1 MVWTK
6 QHYNNTGSLSKTQEK
21 KRKRKR
27 FPNVFFKKEITA
39 LFDNMED
46 IKTMMASFLAF
57 FCALRISE
65 VCKLKWQNIDL
76 ENKRL
81 KVVDGKNH
89 KDGFIPISSV
99 CIPILKKWRQIN
111 PEAEYFLQGEAKGL
125 PFLSSHALLERFKV
139 ALSKANLE
147 IPTEKNAGGNQ
158 QHQYKFH
165 TLRHSRCTHLLS
177 NGVPIQK
184 VQHFMRH
191 DKIETTMHYTWILDT
206 ELNKMVETVDTSPIK
221 MYQEILP
228 ENNNFVH
235 TTQSIQPQIKQE
247 YNNPVEI
254 AKRRLAFG
262 EISPREFKRIVGIL
276 QTPLSV

>member
-6 QHYNNTGSLSKTQEK
+6 QYNNNTGNLSETQEK

-27 FPNVFFKKEITA
+27 FPNVFFKKEIVA
-39 LFDNMED
+39 VFDNMD
-46 IKTMMASFLAF
+46 DLKTMMASFLTF

-65 VCKLKWQNIDL
+65 VCKLKWQDIDL

-99 CIPILKKWRQIN
+99 CIAILRKWRQMN
-111 PEAEYFLQGEAKGL
+111 QESEYFLQGEAQGQ
-125 PFLSSHALLERFKV
+125 PHLSSHALLERFKV
-139 ALSKANLE
+139 ALAKAKLD
-147 IPTEKNAGGNQ
+147 IPTEKKEGGSQ

-165 TLRHSRCTHLLS
+165 TLRHSRCTHLLN

-191 DKIETTMHYTWILDT
+191 DKIETTMYYTWIMDT
-206 ELNKMVETVDTSPIK
+206 ELHNMVEKVDTSSTNA
-221 MYQEILP
+221 YQERVL
-228 ENNNFVH
+228 ENNQV
-235 TTQSIQPQIKQE
+235 TQTQSIVKQE
-247 YNNPVEI
+247 HNNPIEI

>member
-1 MVWTK
+1 MVWA
-6 QHYNNTGSLSKTQEK
+6 QQNYHNTGNLSKTQEK

-27 FPNVFFKKEITA
+27 FPNVFFKNEITE
-39 LFDNMED
+39 LFDNIED
-46 IKTMMASFLAF
+46 LKTMMASFLAF
-57 FCALRISE
+57 FCALRNSE
-65 VCKLKWQNIDL
+65 VCKLKWQDIDL

-99 CIPILKKWRQIN
+99 CIPILRKWRQIN
-111 PEAEYFLQGEAKGL
+111 SESEYFLSGEAKGL

-139 ALSKANLE
+139 ALSRANLD

-165 TLRHSRCTHLLS
+165 TLRHSRCTHLLN

-206 ELNKMVETVDTSPIK
+206 ELNKMVEKVDTSPMK
-221 MYQEILP
+221 MYQEIMP
-228 ENNNFVH
+228 ENNQF
-235 TTQSIQPQIKQE
+235 TQTQTIVQQE
-247 YNNPVEI
+247 HSNPIEI

-262 EISPREFKRIVGIL
+262 EISPREFKRIVGVL